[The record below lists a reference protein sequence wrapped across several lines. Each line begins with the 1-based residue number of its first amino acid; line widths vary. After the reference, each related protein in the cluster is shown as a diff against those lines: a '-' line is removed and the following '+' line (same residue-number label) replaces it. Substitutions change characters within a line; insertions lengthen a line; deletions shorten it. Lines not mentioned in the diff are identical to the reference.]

1 MSKIVDILIPDLGA
15 DKDVDL
21 IEVMVEVGDVV
32 EVEDGLI
39 TLETEKASMDV
50 PTTEAGVIKE
60 ILVKVGD
67 KMNSGDLIARVE
79 IQDEAST
86 EETKEEVKATPV
98 AQASS
103 GVTASQAPTNV
114 EIKADAK
121 EIKAEALVIG
131 AGPGG
136 YSAAFRCADLGLDT
150 VLVERHDTLGGVC
163 LNVGCIP
170 SKALLHVAK
179 VIEEAEHIE
188 HAGISF
194 ATPTIDLPGVAA
206 YKAGVV
212 KKLTDGLAGMAK
224 MRKVTIV
231 QGHASFIDN
240 NSIIV
245 NHSKDDGQTKV
256 TFDSCIIAAG
266 SQSSKMSWIPHEDP
280 RIWDSTNA
288 LEVKEVPKR
297 LLIMGG
303 GIIGLEMG
311 TVYEKLG
318 SKVDVVI
325 RGNQV
330 MTGTDKDIVKVYQK
344 ANEKRFNFM
353 FKTQTQAIIPKED
366 GIYVEFKGDNAPEPQ
381 MYDAVLVAMGRTP
394 NGLKIGLENT
404 GVEVDEKG
412 FISVDKQ
419 MRTKVPHI
427 YAIGDI
433 IGNPMLAHKAVHEG
447 HVAAEVIAGHKVFFE
462 PKQIPGIAYTFP
474 EIATAGLTEIEAKEQ
489 GINYEV
495 ASFPWAASG
504 RALAADV
511 AGAGM
516 TKLIFDKDSHQ
527 LIGGSIVGDN
537 AGELLGEISLALEM
551 DCDAEDIGLTIHAH
565 PTLHESVGM
574 CAEIFHGSIT
584 DLPNPKAIKKK

>member
-1 MSKIVDILIPDLGA
+1 MGKIVDILIPDLGA

-21 IEVMVEVGDVV
+21 IDVMVSVGDTV
-32 EVEDGLI
+32 EEEDGLI

-50 PTTEAGVIKE
+50 PTTHGGVIKE

-67 KMNSGDLIARVE
+67 KVNSGDLIARVE
-79 IQDEAST
+79 TQDEASQ
-86 EETKEEVKATPV
+86 ETPAPVAKEPEAPKATPAKSSTPV
-98 AQASS
+98 DAS
-103 GVTASQAPTNV
+103 G
-114 EIKADAK
+114 AK
-121 EIKAEALVIG
+121 EVKGQVLVIG

-150 VLVERHDTLGGVC
+150 VLVERHPTLGGVC

-179 VIEEAEHIE
+179 VIEEAEHIS
-188 HAGISF
+188 HAGITF
-194 ATPTIDLPGVAA
+194 AKPEIDIKGVAA

-212 KKLTDGLAGMAK
+212 KKLTDGLSAMAK
-224 MRKVTIV
+224 MRKVTVI
-231 QGHASFIDN
+231 QGVANFIDE
-240 NSIIV
+240 NSVIV
-245 NHSKDDGQTKV
+245 DHTNSDEKTVVK
-256 TFDSCIIAAG
+256 FDNCIIAAG
-266 SQSSKMSWIPHEDP
+266 SQSSKMSFIPHEDP

-297 LLIMGG
+297 LLVMGG

-311 TVYEKLG
+311 TVYQKLG
-318 SKVDVVI
+318 SQVDVVV
-325 RGNQV
+325 RGPQV
-330 MTGTDKDIVKVYQK
+330 MTGTDKDIVKVYTK

-353 FKTQTQAIIPKED
+353 FKTQTQAIIPKAD

-381 MYDAVLVAMGRTP
+381 TYDAVLVAMGRTP

-404 GVEVDEKG
+404 GVEVDDKG
-412 FISVDKQ
+412 FIKVDNQ

-433 IGNPMLAHKAVHEG
+433 IGGPMLAHKAVHEG

-474 EIATAGLTEIEAKEQ
+474 EIATAGMSEADAKEA
-489 GINYEV
+489 GIDYEV
-495 ASFPWAASG
+495 ASFPWSASG

-516 TKLIFDKDSHQ
+516 TKLIFDKETHQ

-584 DLPNPKAIKKK
+584 DLPNAKAVKKK

>member
-1 MSKIVDILIPDLGA
+1 MGKIVDILIPDLGA

-21 IEVMVEVGDVV
+21 IDIMVAVGDTV
-32 EVEDGLI
+32 EEEDGLI

-50 PTTEAGVIKE
+50 PTTHGGVIKE

-67 KMNSGDLIARVE
+67 KVNSGDLIARVE
-79 IQDEAST
+79 TQEEASK
-86 EETKEEVKATPV
+86 ETPAPAVKEPEAAKATPAKSSTPV
-98 AQASS
+98 DAS
-103 GVTASQAPTNV
+103 G
-114 EIKADAK
+114 AK
-121 EIKAEALVIG
+121 EVKGQVLVIG

-150 VLVERHDTLGGVC
+150 VLVERHSTLGGVC

-179 VIEEAEHIE
+179 VIEEAEHIS
-188 HAGISF
+188 HAGITF
-194 ATPTIDLPGVAA
+194 AKPTIDLPGVAA

-212 KKLTDGLAGMAK
+212 KKLTDGLSAMAK
-224 MRKVTIV
+224 MRKVTVI
-231 QGHASFIDN
+231 QGVANFIDE
-240 NSIIV
+240 NSVIV
-245 NHSKDDGQTKV
+245 EHTNSDEKTVVK
-256 TFDSCIIAAG
+256 FDNCIIAAG
-266 SQSSKMSWIPHEDP
+266 SQSSKMSFIPHEDP

-297 LLIMGG
+297 LLVMGG

-311 TVYEKLG
+311 TVYQKLG
-318 SKVDVVI
+318 SEVDVVV
-325 RGNQV
+325 RGPQV
-330 MTGTDKDIVKVYQK
+330 MTGTDKDIVKVYTK
-344 ANEKRFNFM
+344 ANENRFNFM
-353 FKTQTQAIIPKED
+353 FKTQTQAIIPKAD

-381 MYDAVLVAMGRTP
+381 TYDAVLVAMGRTP
-394 NGLKIGLENT
+394 NGLKIGIENT
-404 GVEVDEKG
+404 GVEVDDKG
-412 FISVDKQ
+412 FIKVDNQ

-433 IGNPMLAHKAVHEG
+433 IGGPMLAHKAVHEG

-474 EIATAGLTEIEAKEQ
+474 EIATAGMSESDAKEA
-489 GINYEV
+489 GIDYEV
-495 ASFPWAASG
+495 ASFPWSASG

-511 AGAGM
+511 ANAGM
-516 TKLIFDKDSHQ
+516 TKLIFDKETHQ

-584 DLPNPKAIKKK
+584 DLPNAKAVKKK

>member
-1 MSKIVDILIPDLGA
+1 MSNIIDIFIPDLGG

-21 IEVMVEVGDVV
+21 IDIMVEVGDTV
-32 EVEDGLI
+32 EEEDGLI

-50 PTTEAGVIKE
+50 PTTHGGVIKE

-67 KMNSGDLIARVE
+67 KANSGDLIARLEVA
-79 IQDEAST
+79 DSAEAAAPAPVQEAPATSQAQPT
-86 EETKEEVKATPV
+86 PAPTVNANASEVKGQV
-98 AQASS
+98 
-103 GVTASQAPTNV
+103 
-114 EIKADAK
+114 
-121 EIKAEALVIG
+121 LVIG

-136 YSAAFRCADLGLDT
+136 YSAAFRCADLGLDV

-179 VIEEAEHIE
+179 VIEEAEHIN
-188 HAGISF
+188 HAGVKF
-194 ATPTIDLPGVAA
+194 AKPEVDIKGVAD

-212 KKLTDGLAGMAK
+212 KKLTDGLSAMAK
-224 MRKVTIV
+224 MRKVTVI
-231 QGHASFIDN
+231 QGTAEFLDDHSV
-240 NSIIV
+240 IV
-245 NHSKDDGQTKV
+245 NHTKDDGQTTVK
-256 TFDSCIIAAG
+256 FDNCIIAAG
-266 SQSSKMSWIPHEDP
+266 SQSSKMGFIPHEDP

-288 LEVKEVPKR
+288 LEMKEIPKR
-297 LLIMGG
+297 LLVMGG

-330 MTGTDKDIVKVYQK
+330 MTGTDKDIVKIYTK
-344 ANEKRFNFM
+344 SNEKRFNFM
-353 FKTQTQAIIPKED
+353 FKTQTQAIIPKAD

-394 NGLKIGLENT
+394 NGLNLGLDKA
-404 GVEVDEKG
+404 GVNVNEKG
-412 FISVDKQ
+412 MIATDNQ
-419 MRTKVPHI
+419 LRTNVPHI
-427 YAIGDI
+427 FAIGDI
-433 IGNPMLAHKAVHEG
+433 IAGPMLAHKAVHEG
-447 HVAAEVIAGHKVFFE
+447 HVAAEVIAGHKVYFE

-474 EIATAGLTEIEAKEQ
+474 EIATAGMSEIEAKEA

-495 ASFPWAASG
+495 ASFPWSASG

-511 AGAGM
+511 SKDGM
-516 TKLIFDKDSHQ
+516 TKLIFDKDTHQ
-527 LIGGSIVGDN
+527 LIGGALVGDN

-551 DCDAEDIGLTIHAH
+551 DCDAEDIALTIHAH

-574 CAEIFHGSIT
+574 AAEIFDGVIT
-584 DLPNPKAIKKK
+584 DLPNAKAVKRK

>member
-1 MSKIVDILIPDLGA
+1 MSTIVDILIPDLGD

-21 IEVMVEVGDVV
+21 IEIMVEIGEEI
-32 EVEDGLI
+32 EVEDGLV

-50 PTTEAGVIKE
+50 PSTHAGVVKE
-60 ILVKVGD
+60 ILVEVGAKV
-67 KMNSGDLIARVE
+67 NTGDLIARVE
-79 IQDEAST
+79 LQDAAS
-86 EETKEEVKATPV
+86 EATPKE
-98 AQASS
+98 AAKPTAAPAASAAATPAAVTVS
-103 GVTASQAPTNV
+103 GDASQV
-114 EIKADAK
+114 KGQV
-121 EIKAEALVIG
+121 LVIG

-150 VLVERHDTLGGVC
+150 VLVERHPTLGGVC

-194 ATPTIDLPGVAA
+194 GKPQIDLPGVAA
-206 YKAGVV
+206 YKSGVV
-212 KKLTDGLAGMAK
+212 KKLTDGLTAMAK
-224 MRKVTIV
+224 MRKVTVI
-231 QGHASFIDN
+231 QGVASFIDN
-240 NSIIV
+240 NNV
-245 NHSKDDGQTKV
+245 VVEHTDVEGKQTKV
-256 TFDSCIIAAG
+256 SFDNCIIAAG
-266 SQSSKMSWIPHEDP
+266 SQSSKMSFIPHEDP

-297 LLIMGG
+297 LLVMGG

-318 SKVDVVI
+318 SQVDVVI

-353 FKTQTQAIIPKED
+353 FKTQAQAIIPKQD
-366 GIYVEFKGDNAPEPQ
+366 GIYVEFKGDNAPAEPQ

-404 GVEVDEKG
+404 DVEVDEWG
-412 FISVDKQ
+412 FINVDTQ
-419 MRTKVPHI
+419 MKSKAANI

-433 IGNPMLAHKAVHEG
+433 IGGPMLAHKAVHEG

-474 EIATAGLTEIEAKEQ
+474 EIATAGLSENEAKEA

-495 ASFPWAASG
+495 ASFPWSASG

-511 AGAGM
+511 AGAGL
-516 TKLIFDKDSHQ
+516 TKLIFDKDTHQ

-584 DLPNPKAIKKK
+584 DLPNKKAVKKK